1 MIRKSLLLSA
11 MLLLGAS
18 LSAKNFD
25 LKSPDGKITLKVD
38 TGKQV
43 SYSISCDGV
52 TLLENNLLGIT
63 LAGRQELPAQPLR
76 HRTASEDRTLRPVV
90 PFKFSSIRDRYNALR
105 IDFREG
111 WAVEFRAYDDG
122 VAYRILTSGKG
133 TVQVLDETFSIRFPE
148 DYAAVVQ
155 QPGSFR
161 TAYEEPYEQVSTSE
175 WSSAERLAVLPA
187 LLDTR
192 KGYKILISEAGLED
206 YPCMFLTGCPGNGM
220 KGVFPKVPLLA
231 REAGDRSMQILREA
245 DFIAETAGDRA
256 FPWRYFV
263 IADRDADLIENTMTA
278 RLSGPCRLDDTSWI
292 RPGQVSWEFWNAA
305 SPYGPDVDFVAGL
318 NTATYKYFI
327 DFAAHFG
334 IPYII
339 MDEGWAKDT
348 RDPFTPNPDVDL
360 QELIRYGR
368 ERNVGIILWLT
379 WLTVEKHFDLFERF
393 SQWGV
398 QGVKI
403 DFMDRSD
410 QWMVDYYERVAEEAA
425 RHRMVVAF
433 HGAFKPAGL
442 EYRYPNVLAYEG
454 VRGMEQMGGCTPAN
468 SAWFPYIRN
477 AVGPMDYTP
486 GAMICMQPETYCGNR
501 PNAASIGTRAYQMA
515 LFVVLESGLQ
525 MLADN
530 PTLYYREEE
539 CTRFITGVPVTWDE
553 TRALH
558 AEAGKYT
565 VVAKRKGDK
574 WYIGAI
580 NAGNDAEGIS
590 FDIPLDFL
598 SPGRDYRMES
608 FEDGINAFRQA
619 MDYRRKVRQV
629 ASADTIS
636 IHLTRNGGWA
646 AVIE

>member
-1 MIRKSLLLSA
+1 

-25 LKSPDGKITLKVD
+25 LKSPDGRITVSVD

-43 SYSISCDGV
+43 TYAVSCDGV
-52 TLLENNLLGIT
+52 PLLVNSALGIE
-63 LAGRQELPAQPLR
+63 LAGTHDLSAQPVR
-76 HRTASEDRTLRPVV
+76 HKASSEDRTFRPVV
-90 PFKFSSIRDRYNALR
+90 PFKFSSIRDRYNALKLE
-105 IDFREG
+105 FRGG

-122 VAYRILTSGKG
+122 VAYRILTSEKG
-133 TVQVLDETFSIRFPE
+133 IVQVLDETFSIHFPE

-206 YPCMFLTGCPGNGM
+206 YPCMFLTGSRENGM

-245 DFIAETAGDRA
+245 EFIAETAGDRA

-292 RPGQVSWEFWNAA
+292 HPGQVSWEFWNAA

-486 GAMICMQPETYCGNR
+486 GAMISMQPEAYCGNR

-629 ASADTIS
+629 TSADTIS

>member
-1 MIRKSLLLSA
+1 M
-11 MLLLGAS
+11 
-18 LSAKNFD
+18 
-25 LKSPDGKITLKVD
+25 
-38 TGKQV
+38 
-43 SYSISCDGV
+43 
-52 TLLENNLLGIT
+52 
-63 LAGRQELPAQPLR
+63 
-76 HRTASEDRTLRPVV
+76 
-90 PFKFSSIRDRYNALR
+90 
-105 IDFREG
+105 
-111 WAVEFRAYDDG
+111 
-122 VAYRILTSGKG
+122 
-133 TVQVLDETFSIRFPE
+133 QVLDETFSIHFPE

-161 TAYEEPYEQVSTSE
+161 TAYEEPYEQVATDE

-360 QELIRYGR
+360 RELIRYGR

-468 SAWFPYIRN
+468 SAWLPYIRN

-486 GAMICMQPETYCGNR
+486 GAMISMQPEAYCGNR

-530 PTLYYREEE
+530 PTLYYREEA

-619 MDYRRKVRQV
+619 MDYRRKERQV

>member
-25 LKSPDGKITLKVD
+25 LKSPDGRIAVSVD

-43 SYSISCDGV
+43 TYAVSCDGV
-52 TLLENNLLGIT
+52 PLLVNSALGIE
-63 LAGRQELPAQPLR
+63 LAGTHDLSAQPVR
-76 HRTASEDRTLRPVV
+76 HKASSEDRTFRPVV
-90 PFKFSSIRDRYNALR
+90 PFKFSSIRDRYNALKLE
-105 IDFREG
+105 FRGG

-122 VAYRILTSGKG
+122 VAYRILVSEKEI
-133 TVQVLDETFSIRFPE
+133 VQVLDETFSIHFPE

-161 TAYEEPYEQVSTSE
+161 TAYEEPYEQVATDE
-175 WSSAERLAVLPA
+175 WSAADRLAVLPA

-206 YPCMFLTGCPGNGM
+206 YPCMFLTGSRENGM

-231 REAGDRSMQILREA
+231 KEAGDRSMQILREA
-245 DFIAETAGDRA
+245 EFIAETAGDRA

-263 IADRDADLIENTMTA
+263 IADHDGDLIENTMTA

-379 WLTVEKHFDLFERF
+379 WLTVEKHFDLFERM
-393 SQWGV
+393 SQWGIK
-398 QGVKI
+398 GVKI

-410 QWMVDYYERVAEEAA
+410 QWMVDYYERVAAEAA
-425 RHRMVVAF
+425 RHRMLVAF

-468 SAWFPYIRN
+468 SAWLPYIRN

-486 GAMICMQPETYCGNR
+486 GAMICMQPEAYCGNR

-553 TRALH
+553 TRVLH
-558 AEAGKYT
+558 AEAGLYT
-565 VVAKRKGDK
+565 VVARRKGDK
-574 WYIGAI
+574 WHIGAI
-580 NAGNDAEGIS
+580 YAGNDAEGIS

-598 SPGRDYRMES
+598 SPGKSYRMES

>member
-25 LKSPDGKITLKVD
+25 LKSPDGRITVSVD

-43 SYSISCDGV
+43 TYAVSCDGV
-52 TLLENNLLGIT
+52 PLLVNSALGIE
-63 LAGRQELPAQPLR
+63 LAGTHDLSAQPV
-76 HRTASEDRTLRPVV
+76 HHKASSEDRTFRPVV
-90 PFKFSSIRDRYNALR
+90 PFKFSSIRDRYNALKLE
-105 IDFREG
+105 FRGG

-122 VAYRILTSGKG
+122 VAYRILTSEKG
-133 TVQVLDETFSIRFPE
+133 TVQVLGETFSIRFPE

-161 TAYEEPYEQVSTSE
+161 TAYEEPYEQVATDE
-175 WSSAERLAVLPA
+175 WSAADRLAVLPA

-206 YPCMFLTGCPGNGM
+206 YPCMFLTGSRENGM

-231 REAGDRSMQILREA
+231 KEAGDRSMQILREA

-263 IADRDADLIENTMTA
+263 IADHDGDLIENTMTA

-360 QELIRYGR
+360 RELIRYGR

-410 QWMVDYYERVAEEAA
+410 QWMVDYYERVAAEAA
-425 RHRMVVAF
+425 RHRMLVAF

-468 SAWFPYIRN
+468 SAWLPYIRN

-486 GAMICMQPETYCGNR
+486 GAMICMQPEAYCGNR

-530 PTLYYREEE
+530 PTLYYREEA

-580 NAGNDAEGIS
+580 NAGNDARGVS

-619 MDYRRKVRQV
+619 MDYRRKERQV
-629 ASADTIS
+629 TAGETVS
-636 IHLTRNGGWA
+636 IHLARNGGWA